1 MGETNPGFNPETKRK
16 LTREEI
22 KSILALT
29 EDREALEG
37 FDLSSLDLSSLN
49 LSNRSLR
56 GCDARGLRLS
66 SGFNENG
73 KIEQAANIESSD
85 WTDAMIEAYGPYTN
99 FMAVEAKG
107 STFGFGK
114 NLFEKRKAVN
124 EMNKQGKKIEAKD
137 QGLYLGFD
145 GRQGKFQDCKWNN
158 IDFQG
163 ENEYGAM
170 FYDADLS
177 GSVFDGC
184 DLQGLDWTTTKI
196 DNIKIIIYDPESLYR
211 LIITTEQIPAL
222 INAVQFSDE
231 AYNEGFKEE
240 CKKQNSEDV
249 LWNFLGVDVVN
260 NKV

>member
-1 MGETNPGFNPETKRK
+1 MSETTPGFNPETKRK
-16 LTREEI
+16 LTRDEV

-29 EDREALEG
+29 EDRRALEG
-37 FDLSSLDLSSLN
+37 FDLSDLDLSDLN
-49 LSNRSLR
+49 LSGRNLR
-56 GCDARGLRLS
+56 HCDARGLRLN
-66 SGFNENG
+66 SGFNEDG
-73 KIEQAANIESSD
+73 KVEQAANIKNSD
-85 WTDAMIEAYGPYTN
+85 WTDAVVEDYGQYTN

-107 STFGFGK
+107 STFGFSK

-124 EMNKQGKKIEAKD
+124 EMKKQGKKIEAKD

-145 GRQGKFQDCKWNN
+145 GRLGKFQDCKWNN

-184 DLQGLDWTTTKI
+184 DLRSLDWTTTKI

-211 LIITTEQIPAL
+211 LMITTEQIPAL
-222 INAVQFSDE
+222 INAVQFNDE
-231 AYNEGFKEE
+231 AYNEGFKNELT
-240 CKKQNSEDV
+240 KQNQEDL
-249 LWNFLGVDVVN
+249 LWNFLGVDVIN